1 MEEERYN
8 NLVVAVTK
16 LEAAVIELADGEV
29 AVRAPKLRKIKS
41 SIKSIQSSFG
51 RLLLKR
57 QIRSF
62 I

>member
-41 SIKSIQSSFG
+41 SLKSIQLSFG
-51 RLLLKR
+51 RYN
-57 QIRSF
+57 
-62 I
+62 